1 MPYKRNTIDRWDSY
15 FLNVCEVIA
24 SNSMCMSRHN
34 GAILVRDHSIIAT
47 GYNGPPRG
55 VPHCGKERIE
65 RDHNLRD
72 RMTKTIDPSVIDT
85 NRCPRKV
92 MGYAPGDGLDWCPAA
107 HAEQNC
113 IAHAARLGVNVNH
126 THLYMNDQIPCKI
139 CLATLIDAGIALV
152 TVTRLECYDE
162 ESSYLIK
169 YSDINVRDFNGRVW
183 S

>member
-1 MPYKRNTIDRWDSY
+1 MPYKHNTIDRWDSY
-15 FLNVCEVIA
+15 FLNVCEVVA

-34 GAILVRDHSIIAT
+34 GAILVRYNSIIAT

-65 RDHNLRD
+65 YDHNLRD
-72 RMTKTIDPSVIDT
+72 RMTRTIDPTVVDV

-92 MGYAPGDGLDWCPAA
+92 MGYAPGDGLDFCIAT

-113 IAHAARLGVNVNH
+113 IAHAARLGVSVDH
-126 THLYMNDQIPCKI
+126 AYLYMNDQIPCKT
-139 CLATLIDAGIALV
+139 CLAILIDAGISDII
-152 TVTRLECYDE
+152 VTRLECYDD
-162 ESSYLIK
+162 ESPYLIR
-169 YSDINVRDFNGRVW
+169 YSKINVWDFNRKVW